1 MSEYRKFA
9 VALLTALI
17 TAASRGLLPEPYVS
31 WVPVAVSF
39 AGAFGVAAVRNGD
52 KPAPNE
58 RH

>member
-17 TAASRGLLPEPYVS
+17 TAASLGLLPEPYAS
-31 WVPVAVSF
+31 WVPVAVAF
-39 AGAFGVAAVRNGD
+39 AGALGVYAVRNE
-52 KPAPNE
+52 PAPNE